1 MYKQAGTLSKD
12 VKVRI
17 PYWRLSGFYFF
28 YFATLGGFLP
38 FWSLYLKDNGFN
50 AAQIGELT
58 ALMVGTKIVGPNL
71 WGWIADHTGRS
82 LRVIRITS
90 FFAMLLFAGFL
101 YEKTFQW
108 FAIVTVGFSFFWNAA
123 LPQFEAATLHHL
135 KNEPHR
141 YSHIRLWGSI
151 GFIITVLGVGRFL
164 DLYPIALL
172 PWLIIILLGGI
183 WLISLLT
190 PEVSSAKA
198 SQAAVGIWQIVKQP
212 EVLAFLGVYMLLQA
226 AHGPYYVF
234 FSIYLKQFDYS
245 STLIGLLWSL
255 GAGAEIIVFMM
266 MRKLL
271 KFVSLR
277 TILRLSALLSVL
289 RWLLIAWYAGDMT
302 ILLIAQILHAA
313 TFGTAHVA
321 AIHLVQDYFGVHHQ
335 GKGQALYSS
344 LSFGLGGML
353 GGLYSG
359 YAWDVFPGQWVFSFA
374 ALLSAVAYIM
384 VVIWVGKG
392 RAYQHELTE

>member
-1 MYKQAGTLSKD
+1 MKTK
-12 VKVRI
+12 I

-58 ALMVGTKIVGPNL
+58 ALMVGTKVIAPNL
-71 WGWIADHTGRS
+71 WGWIADHTGKS
-82 LRVIRITS
+82 LQVIRIAS

-101 YEKTFQW
+101 YQQTFRW
-108 FAIVTVGFSFFWNAA
+108 FALVTIGFSFFWNAA

-135 KNEPHR
+135 KDQSHR

-151 GFIITVLGVGRFL
+151 GFIVTVIGVGHLL
-164 DLYPIALL
+164 DLYAIELL
-172 PWLIIILLGGI
+172 PVLIVVLLGGI

-190 PEVSSAKA
+190 PEVTTAKA

-212 EVLAFLGVYMLLQA
+212 EVIAFLFVYMLLQA

-234 FSIYLKQFDYS
+234 FSIYLKQYDYS
-245 STLIGLLWSL
+245 STVIGLLWSL
-255 GAGAEIIVFMM
+255 GAGAEIIVFLL

-271 KFVSLR
+271 KYVSLR
-277 TILRLSALLSVL
+277 RILLLSGLLSIL
-289 RWLLIAWYAGDMT
+289 RWLLIAWYAQDMR
-302 ILLIAQILHAA
+302 LLLCAQVLHAA

-321 AIHLVQDYFGVHHQ
+321 AIHLVQNYFGQYHQ

-359 YAWDVFPGQWVFSFA
+359 YAWDDYGGQLVYSFA
-374 ALLSAVAYIM
+374 AALSALAYIIT
-384 VVIWVGKG
+384 VIWVGKG
-392 RAYQHELTE
+392 KAYCHNMV

>member
-1 MYKQAGTLSKD
+1 MKTK
-12 VKVRI
+12 I

-38 FWSLYLKDNGFN
+38 FWSLYLENNGFN
-50 AAQIGELT
+50 AAEIGELT
-58 ALMVGTKIVGPNL
+58 ALLVGTKIIAPNL
-71 WGWIADHTGRS
+71 WGWVADHTGKS
-82 LRVIRITS
+82 LRLIRIAS

-101 YEKTFQW
+101 YQKSFQW
-108 FAIVTVGFSFFWNAA
+108 FALVTVGFSFFWNAA

-135 KNEPHR
+135 KDQPHR
-141 YSHIRLWGSI
+141 YSYIRLWGSI
-151 GFIITVLGVGRFL
+151 GFIVTVLGVGYLL
-164 DLYPIALL
+164 DLYPIDLL
-172 PWLIIILLGGI
+172 PWLIVGLLGCI

-190 PEVSSAKA
+190 PEVTTAKA

-212 EVLAFLGVYMLLQA
+212 EVVAFLCVYMLLQA

-234 FSIYLKQFDYS
+234 FSIYLKQYGYS
-245 STLIGLLWSL
+245 ATMIGMLWSL
-255 GAGAEIIVFMM
+255 GAGAEIIVFIL

-271 KFVSLR
+271 KYVSLR
-277 TILRLSALLSVL
+277 RILLLSGLLSVL
-289 RWLLIAWYAGDMT
+289 RWLLIAWYAGDM
-302 ILLIAQILHAA
+302 LLLLCAQVLHAA

-321 AIHLVQDYFGVHHQ
+321 AIHLVQNYFGSYHQ

-359 YAWDVFPGQWVFSFA
+359 YAWDVYGGQLVFSFA
-374 ALLSAVAYIM
+374 AVLSVLAYIITA
-384 VVIWVGKG
+384 IWVGKG
-392 RAYQHELTE
+392 KAYCHNRT